1 MTLLP
6 ALAPLEI
13 DAGDDAHSP
22 VGELFGM
29 VEDCVTGGGSGEL
42 EVVEAK
48 EVIEKWAAAAAAAAG
63 KRKGGI
69 LVGTG
74 GMWGWWGKKWGLN
87 GGPVEDEAAVIV
99 LLL

>member
-48 EVIEKWAAAAAAAAG
+48 EVIEK
-63 KRKGGI
+63 
-69 LVGTG
+69 
-74 GMWGWWGKKWGLN
+74 
-87 GGPVEDEAAVIV
+87 
-99 LLL
+99 